1 MLGDGAIMLCSTTA
15 HRLRHQLNAL
25 TQGLEASARAART
38 IHAILGS
45 TWNSQSA
52 LTGRQPATP
61 DGARDGTPPPTR
73 SPSPL
78 PLPPVPKQPQQPQQ
92 YAKPCTIYLKEPNV
106 TGWSAFAAVY
116 GDEAAIQGPFGKAPI
131 AASAKNKE
139 TPGALEHLLHS
150 LRFASPWPLG
160 ARADHWVPVR
170 RAFKAFTA
178 HLMSQAGQSG
188 SASTSLT
195 PPVSIEQFVSEIIYF
210 VKDEHNGPQS
220 PFEVLSLSSS
230 SCPQLP
236 SGGYRAVYIR
246 ACQDLIRKPKL
257 AGDGTVLAWNR
268 WTR

>member
-1 MLGDGAIMLCSTTA
+1 
-15 HRLRHQLNAL
+15 
-25 TQGLEASARAART
+25 
-38 IHAILGS
+38 
-45 TWNSQSA
+45 
-52 LTGRQPATP
+52 
-61 DGARDGTPPPTR
+61 
-73 SPSPL
+73 
-78 PLPPVPKQPQQPQQ
+78 
-92 YAKPCTIYLKEPNV
+92 
-106 TGWSAFAAVY
+106 
-116 GDEAAIQGPFGKAPI
+116 
-131 AASAKNKE
+131 
-139 TPGALEHLLHS
+139 
-150 LRFASPWPLG
+150 
-160 ARADHWVPVR
+160 VR

-188 SASTSLT
+188 SATTSLT